1 MYRISRAP
9 ASGLWEIR
17 EMCKS
22 WIRRAHPTAWMMGV
36 LLLTMGATA
45 SAQGTDIIMKG
56 YDEPTS
62 SDLEW
67 KENKAVP
74 PGMQIILIY
83 GNPKEKGPYIFRA
96 KMPAGYKLPAHKHE
110 DQRIVTV
117 LTGTYW
123 SGAGETFDQSKL
135 TKFAPSSFY
144 VTGAGVPHFAWAET
158 DVIIQ
163 EQGMGPIGNPI
174 EYVNPADDPRKK

>member
-1 MYRISRAP
+1 
-9 ASGLWEIR
+9 
-17 EMCKS
+17 MCKS
-22 WIRRAHPTAWMMGV
+22 WIRCARPTTVAWVTGALVLAMTGV
-36 LLLTMGATA
+36 AFA
-45 SAQGTDIIMKG
+45 EGTDIIMKS
-56 YDEPTS
+56 YEEPTS

-67 KENKAVP
+67 KDNKAVP

-96 KMPAGYKLPAHKHE
+96 KIPAGYKLPAHKHA

-123 SGAGETFDQSKL
+123 SGAGEKFDQSKL

-144 VTGAGVPHFAWAET
+144 ITGPGVPHFAWAET
-158 DVIIQ
+158 EVIIQ
-163 EQGMGPIGNPI
+163 EQGMGPVGNPI
-174 EYVNPADDPRKK
+174 EYVDSADDPRKK